1 MEFSMGRNLSFI
13 YRSYHKYM
21 NKVLKDLNVCAGEF
35 PILLAL
41 SKREGLGQNELS
53 RVVRMNKSLVS
64 RHMQTLS
71 SKGFI
76 NIEQKKESNN
86 KNILSLSSDGK
97 KLIPKIITAKNN
109 WEEEVLKDFT
119 TKEKECFFN
128 MLNKLVDISYNIVQN
143 NT

>member
-21 NKVLKDLNVCAGEF
+21 NNALKDINVCAGEF
-35 PILLAL
+35 PILIAL

-71 SKGFI
+71 TKGFI
-76 NIEQKKESNN
+76 NIEQKKECNN
-86 KNILSLSSDGK
+86 KNILSLSNEGK
-97 KLIPKIITAKNN
+97 KLMPEIITAKNN
-109 WEEEVLKDFT
+109 WEAEVLKDFT
-119 TKEKECFFN
+119 SKEKECFFN
-128 MLNKLVDISYNIVQN
+128 MLNKLLEASSNIAQK
-143 NT
+143 

>member
-21 NKVLKDLNVCAGEF
+21 NYALKDINVCAGEF
-35 PILLAL
+35 PILIAL

-71 SKGFI
+71 TKGFI
-76 NIEQKKESNN
+76 NIEQKKECNN
-86 KNILSLSSDGK
+86 KNILSLSNEGK
-97 KLIPKIITAKNN
+97 KLMPEIITAKNN
-109 WEEEVLKDFT
+109 WEAEVLKDFT
-119 TKEKECFFN
+119 SKEKECFFN
-128 MLNKLVDISYNIVQN
+128 MLNKLLEASSNIAQK
-143 NT
+143 